1 MRSKKSGFKCAITA
15 SAEWKLSSV
24 GQRDRK
30 SKDHTTTHYNLPMVL
45 VDIVTEERRGGGKY
59 RKQEG
64 WIQLLLSL
72 EKTSHWMGSTRT
84 ELDSGFESILRSLN

>member
-1 MRSKKSGFKCAITA
+1 MRSKKSGFKYAITA
-15 SAEWKLSSV
+15 RAEWKPSSV
-24 GQRDRK
+24 GLRDRK
-30 SKDHTTTHYNLPMVL
+30 NKDHTRALLPMLL

-72 EKTSHWMGSTRT
+72 AKASHWMGSTRT
-84 ELDSGFESILRSLN
+84 ELPSGFESVLSCLN